1 MAGYRVEMVEA
12 FARLRVREVGDDD
25 WELWQVEM
33 DRWLVKEA
41 SWDF

>member
-1 MAGYRVEMVEA
+1 MVTRQDMVEA
-12 FARLRVREVGDDD
+12 FERMRLRDGNTDRD

-41 SWDF
+41 SWDW

>member
-1 MAGYRVEMVEA
+1 MNRDLVEA
-12 FARLRVREVGDDD
+12 FERLRVREVGSEYD

-41 SWDF
+41 SWDWS